1 MSFENEVMLLI
12 KFIIFLAVTLGP
24 WAIGL
29 MVIFRLA
36 YRGMLPMYRKF
47 TKRSGGQ

>member
-12 KFIIFLAVTLGP
+12 KFILLLAATLGP
-24 WAIGL
+24 WTIGL

-36 YRGMLPMYRKF
+36 SRGMLPMCRKF